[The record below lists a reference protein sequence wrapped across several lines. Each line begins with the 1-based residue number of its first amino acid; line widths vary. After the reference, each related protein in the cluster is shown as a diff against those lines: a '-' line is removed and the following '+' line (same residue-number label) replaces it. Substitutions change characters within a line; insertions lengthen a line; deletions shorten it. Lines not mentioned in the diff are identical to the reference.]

1 MRNFKYREE
10 VLVLILLC
18 VAGCFAIFAKNPN
31 IKAGVSCLFFGFAVL
46 DISWIV
52 NKRASKELFNFE
64 IESKEILKDLAL
76 RGQESE
82 YFGSVDIDVINKLR
96 AKLIKRNRKQ
106 VASCAVLGIIL
117 IITAIICMV

>member
-10 VLVLILLC
+10 ILVVILLF
-18 VAGCFAIFAKNPN
+18 VAGCFAIFVKNPN
-31 IKAGVSCLFFGFAVL
+31 IKAGISCLFLGFAVMVVSY
-46 DISWIV
+46 IAS
-52 NKRASKELFNFE
+52 KRANKELFNFE

-82 YFGSVDIDVINKLR
+82 YFGVMDINAINKLR
-96 AKLIKRNRKQ
+96 TKLIKRNRKQ
-106 VASCAVLGIIL
+106 VISCAVLGIIL